1 MKKLIPLL
9 FLLTVTVL
17 FFSGHVNSAD
27 VSKGIHVGNAGPFT
41 GDAAAPGMEIF
52 NSGQLAVDEWNKR
65 GGIQGVKIEHIM
77 GDDAGDPAQGVN
89 VAQKFVSDKLMYGV
103 IGPPMSHVAQATMK
117 IYGGAN
123 LICITSAASKPD
135 LTEQGYKHFFRVNAR
150 NDAHG
155 WNCALFMKKWLKAK
169 RIAVLNEKMAYCEN
183 IAKETINGLKKLGIT
198 DIMQDT
204 IVSGVKDF
212 SPVLTKVKA
221 FNPDVLF
228 FVATSA
234 PDQAIGVRQTKELG
248 IKAIFFGTEGARDKK
263 DFIEASEGA
272 AEGAYVYHFAP
283 DIYSIPEA
291 ASYVKEFEST
301 YGVLSGFGPPA
312 YEAMNILLTS
322 IDKAAKDGKISRE
335 EVLDYVAKTKNY
347 KGILG
352 FPVTFDQKGDLKGGS
367 TYFFQVVGKD
377 FKQLTVMTGQ

>member
-1 MKKLIPLL
+1 MKKSIPFVFLLIVMVL
-9 FLLTVTVL
+9 FL
-17 FFSGHVNSAD
+17 FEPGYSAD

-52 NSGQLAVDEWNKR
+52 NSSQQAVDEWNER
-65 GGIQGVKIEHIM
+65 GGIQGVKVEHIM

-89 VAQKFVSDKLMYGV
+89 VAQKFVADKLMYGV

-123 LICITSAASKPD
+123 LVCITSAASKPD
-135 LTEQGYKHFFRVNAR
+135 LTEQGYNHFFRVNAR

-155 WNCALFMKKWLKAK
+155 WNCALFMQRELKAD
-169 RIAVLNEKMAYCEN
+169 RVAVLNEKMAYCEN

-204 IVSGVKDF
+204 IVAGAKDY

-221 FNPDVLF
+221 FDPDVLF

-234 PDQAIGVRQTKELG
+234 PDQAIGIRQAKELG
-248 IKAIFFGTEGARDKK
+248 IDAIFFGTEGARDKK

-283 DIYSIPEA
+283 DIYSVPEA
-291 ASYVKEFEST
+291 ATYVKRFENT

-312 YEAMNILLTS
+312 YEAMNILLTA
-322 IDKAAKDGKISRE
+322 IDRAANDGDISRE
-335 EVLDYVAKTKNY
+335 EVLKYVSQTKGY

-352 FPVTFDQKGDLKGGS
+352 FPVTFDEKGDLEGGS
-367 TYFFQVVGKD
+367 TYFFQVAGKD
-377 FKQLTVMTGQ
+377 FKQLMVMTGK